1 MDMETGKATRFGT
14 LNVYILPPKR
24 SIIDFQYIYIYIYFI
39 FVKLILCIPIFA
51 EPKLNNNY
59 YYSLIFEKRKKKMKF
74 STRKIFKCMNV
85 TLLLRPIFLGLDG
98 RAFVRLRSE
107 SSVNRWWEGV
117 RKHSDPEIFHSD
129 FEAIKNGA
137 GWRSNVE
144 LVLTYVLEGPL
155 THAYEMQW
163 RRLCTHLTTSQ
174 CKMTIS
180 INKIKLW
187 DDNSFWFINLPFS

>member
-1 MDMETGKATRFGT
+1 MAKRLMDMETGKATRFGT

-51 EPKLNNNY
+51 EPKLNNNN

-107 SSVNRWWEGV
+107 SSVNR
-117 RKHSDPEIFHSD
+117 
-129 FEAIKNGA
+129 
-137 GWRSNVE
+137 
-144 LVLTYVLEGPL
+144 
-155 THAYEMQW
+155 
-163 RRLCTHLTTSQ
+163 
-174 CKMTIS
+174 
-180 INKIKLW
+180 
-187 DDNSFWFINLPFS
+187 